1 MRSRKKSELR
11 VYKLRSGEEIV
22 ARYAG
27 KTKDKI
33 KLQRPMRVVNAVQ
46 ADPYTGARRQ
56 VTYFADWLGCT
67 SSLNAEIPQDFVL
80 VDFDPSPEISKLYS
94 RQLELEDT
102 KDAPPPATAD
112 ESQPSAAAPS
122 FKPSANPFKMTE
134 EERKELE
141 DEVERLMSQYEK
153 EGNTPSPNSNPFV
166 PPSNIVFS
174 IGIPKDIMEA
184 WIENGFMDYL
194 RDSVQDFLTGEF
206 LDEIIDEDDEEPRK
220 RKPKPPTKHE
230 KISKNDWKEPNE
242 KQKSDPKF
250 GNKPNDWS
258 PFVRDY
264 LDDKKKD
271 EGLDKPE

>member
-1 MRSRKKSELR
+1 
-11 VYKLRSGEEIV
+11 
-22 ARYAG
+22 
-27 KTKDKI
+27 
-33 KLQRPMRVVNAVQ
+33 MRVVNAVQ